1 MKIRILGIDPALANT
16 GFCRAIYDVPTGL
29 VSVERFRLLHTERAD
44 HKQVRRSSDY
54 LRRARDILEALREEA
69 AGCALAVAEIPQGG
83 QSAAAASAL
92 MLATGVLAACPVP
105 LIEISPQEVKAV
117 VRGSGGVAKVEK
129 AEVIEFALD
138 RHPEAPWLRKNSRG
152 VPSFLNKNEHLAD
165 ALVAVY
171 AGLRTPMF
179 QQAVAMALQME
190 ALGKEAS

>member
-16 GFCRAIYDVPTGL
+16 GFCRAIYDVPTGMI
-29 VSVERFRLLHTERAD
+29 SVERFRLLHTERAD

-54 LRRARDILEALREEA
+54 LRRARDILGALREEA

-92 MLATGVLAACPVP
+92 MLATGVLAACPAP

-117 VRGSGGVAKVEK
+117 VRGRGGAAKVEK
-129 AEVIEFALD
+129 AEVIEFALN
-138 RHPEAPWLRKNSRG
+138 RHPEAPWLRQNSR
-152 VPSFLNKNEHLAD
+152 FLKKNEHLAD

-190 ALGKEAS
+190 ALGKEVV